1 MEPVSRLQ
9 PLGAAGDLRVRR
21 RLAHCR
27 DVDMALGVVAEVVPP
42 VEDPAGHLGVLV
54 EPVADGEDGDPG
66 VGTFRLG
73 EHGPGDGRVTLAVE
87 GQRYAGA
94 TAGAVVDLDRLPG
107 KRCAAGAECGGRAL
121 ASLVP
126 VVCAGAPAGVSAEV
140 FVEVPTAPCPSV
152 HPAARALT
160 RAAPAPARSALR
172 RCTDVSEAFM
182 SRTVGAQCQE
192 DKN

>member
-1 MEPVSRLQ
+1 M
-9 PLGAAGDLRVRR
+9 
-21 RLAHCR
+21 
-27 DVDMALGVVAEVVPP
+27 
-42 VEDPAGHLGVLV
+42 LV
-54 EPVADGEDGDPG
+54 EPAADGKDGDPG
-66 VGTFRLG
+66 VGPFRLG

-87 GQRYAGA
+87 GQRDAGA
-94 TAGAVVDLDRLPG
+94 AARAVGDLDRLPG
-107 KRCAAGAECGGRAL
+107 EAVRGGRGVRGRAL

-126 VVCAGAPAGVSAEV
+126 VVCAEAPAGVSAEV

-152 HPAARALT
+152 HPAARAPT